1 MIQKFPLFSLILH
14 YTLKMCWFQVENV
27 MSFNSK
33 ITQNIASMAFLQP
46 RAFIFIRRNKK
57 PRAVKLEACVL
68 IGSIENS
75 VVPVSYTHLSCNRL
89 YSTVTDLAKFLGLSM
104 LQPLFLAT

>member
-75 VVPVSYTHLSCNRL
+75 VVLVLSSVNAAYAVSLHIEEYEEI
-89 YSTVTDLAKFLGLSM
+89 M
-104 LQPLFLAT
+104 L

>member
-57 PRAVKLEACVL
+57 TRAVKLEACVL
-68 IGSIENS
+68 IGSIETS
-75 VVPVSYTHLSCNRL
+75 VVLVLSSVNDAYAVSLHIEEYEEI
-89 YSTVTDLAKFLGLSM
+89 M
-104 LQPLFLAT
+104 L

>member
-68 IGSIENS
+68 IGSFENS
-75 VVPVSYTHLSCNRL
+75 VVLVLSSVNDAYAVSLHIDEYEEIKL
-89 YSTVTDLAKFLGLSM
+89 
-104 LQPLFLAT
+104 

>member
-1 MIQKFPLFSLILH
+1 
-14 YTLKMCWFQVENV
+14 

-46 RAFIFIRRNKK
+46 RAFIFIGRNKK

-75 VVPVSYTHLSCNRL
+75 VVLVLSSVNDAYAVSLHIEEYEEI
-89 YSTVTDLAKFLGLSM
+89 M
-104 LQPLFLAT
+104 L

>member
-75 VVPVSYTHLSCNRL
+75 VVLVLSSVNDAYAVSLHIEEYEE
-89 YSTVTDLAKFLGLSM
+89 SM
-104 LQPLFLAT
+104 L

>member
-75 VVPVSYTHLSCNRL
+75 VVLVLSSVNDAYAVSLHIEEYEEI
-89 YSTVTDLAKFLGLSM
+89 M
-104 LQPLFLAT
+104 P

>member
-33 ITQNIASMAFLQP
+33 ITQNIASMALLQP

-75 VVPVSYTHLSCNRL
+75 VVLVLSSVNDAYAVSLHIEEYEEI
-89 YSTVTDLAKFLGLSM
+89 M
-104 LQPLFLAT
+104 L

>member
-75 VVPVSYTHLSCNRL
+75 GVLVLSSVNDAYAVSLHIEEYEEI
-89 YSTVTDLAKFLGLSM
+89 M
-104 LQPLFLAT
+104 L

>member
-46 RAFIFIRRNKK
+46 RAFIFIRRNNK

-75 VVPVSYTHLSCNRL
+75 VVLVLSSVNDAYAVSLHIEEYEEI
-89 YSTVTDLAKFLGLSM
+89 M
-104 LQPLFLAT
+104 L

>member
-75 VVPVSYTHLSCNRL
+75 VVLVLSSVNDAYAVSLHNEEYEEI
-89 YSTVTDLAKFLGLSM
+89 M
-104 LQPLFLAT
+104 L

>member
-75 VVPVSYTHLSCNRL
+75 VVLVLSSVNDAYAVSLHIEEYEE
-89 YSTVTDLAKFLGLSM
+89 FM
-104 LQPLFLAT
+104 L

>member
-1 MIQKFPLFSLILH
+1 MIQNFPLFSLILH

-75 VVPVSYTHLSCNRL
+75 VVLVLSSVNDAYAVSLHIEEYEEI
-89 YSTVTDLAKFLGLSM
+89 M
-104 LQPLFLAT
+104 L

>member
-57 PRAVKLEACVL
+57 PRAVKPEACVL

-75 VVPVSYTHLSCNRL
+75 VVLVLSSVNDAYAVSLHIEEYEEI
-89 YSTVTDLAKFLGLSM
+89 M
-104 LQPLFLAT
+104 L

>member
-1 MIQKFPLFSLILH
+1 MIPKFPLFSLILH

-75 VVPVSYTHLSCNRL
+75 VVLVLSSVNDAYAVSLHIEEYEEI
-89 YSTVTDLAKFLGLSM
+89 M
-104 LQPLFLAT
+104 L

>member
-75 VVPVSYTHLSCNRL
+75 VVLVLSSVNDAYAVSLHIEEYEEI
-89 YSTVTDLAKFLGLSM
+89 M
-104 LQPLFLAT
+104 L

>member
-1 MIQKFPLFSLILH
+1 
-14 YTLKMCWFQVENV
+14 

-33 ITQNIASMAFLQP
+33 ITQNIASMDFLQP

-75 VVPVSYTHLSCNRL
+75 VVLVLSSVNDAYAVSLHIEEYEEI
-89 YSTVTDLAKFLGLSM
+89 M
-104 LQPLFLAT
+104 L

>member
-1 MIQKFPLFSLILH
+1 MIQKFPFFSLILH
-14 YTLKMCWFQVENV
+14 YTWRMCWVQVEKV

-75 VVPVSYTHLSCNRL
+75 VVLVLSSVNDAYAVSLHIEEYEEI
-89 YSTVTDLAKFLGLSM
+89 M
-104 LQPLFLAT
+104 L